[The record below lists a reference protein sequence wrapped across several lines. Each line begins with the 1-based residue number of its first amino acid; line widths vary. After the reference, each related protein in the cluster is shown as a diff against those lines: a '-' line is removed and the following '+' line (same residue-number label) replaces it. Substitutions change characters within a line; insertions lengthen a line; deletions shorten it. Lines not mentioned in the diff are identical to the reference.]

1 MPPARGSARRSV
13 TADESPT
20 PSTGS
25 AVCCCSA
32 KKRLDDLGREKIM
45 GYLAAGDP
53 RGELQM
59 TWHAAQAILELYEV
73 DDYELAEEFI
83 DELIRDM
90 AEPTYPLEVRSLG
103 KTLKR
108 WRT

>member
-1 MPPARGSARRSV
+1 
-13 TADESPT
+13 
-20 PSTGS
+20 
-25 AVCCCSA
+25 
-32 KKRLDDLGREKIM
+32 
-45 GYLAAGDP
+45 
-53 RGELQM
+53 M